1 MGVPRLLLVVALMGA
16 SAVVP
21 GSLFG
26 QKVPAYL
33 SQSVRSHFDTYTQ
46 QPHNRAF
53 ALGRSGWGTAH
64 GQPSLREA
72 RDVALAN
79 CREHANQCV
88 VIAEN
93 DAIVRR
99 EDPFPD
105 PADRPTFVASMAS
118 WSARTVL
125 LLALSGLLVLVLGTV
140 VAARY
145 PLYLFDTVF
154 SDVLK
159 IRMNYTISPFGAAYF
174 FCMLP
179 VFVRTVRRDVSTP
192 LTWIVFSPLILPFLI
207 SVGYLYERG
216 VLFERFELD

>member
-1 MGVPRLLLVVALMGA
+1 MGVPRLFLVVALMGA

-33 SQSVRSHFDTYTQ
+33 SQSVRPHFDTYTQ

-53 ALGRSGWGTAH
+53 ALGRSGWGTAY

-72 RDVALAN
+72 RDIALAN

-145 PLYLFDTVF
+145 PLYLFDTVL

-179 VFVRTVRRDVSTP
+179 VFVRTVRRDISTP
-192 LTWIVFSPLILPFLI
+192 LVWIVFSALILPFLI

>member
-99 EDPFPD
+99 EDPFLN

-125 LLALSGLLVLVLGTV
+125 LLALSGLLVLVL
-140 VAARY
+140 
-145 PLYLFDTVF
+145 DTVF

-192 LTWIVFSPLILPFLI
+192 LTWIVFSALILPFLI
-207 SVGYLYERG
+207 SVGYLYGRG
-216 VLFERFELD
+216 ALFERFELD